1 MLVVTYSSSIR
12 KSKHNLHFREINKRT
27 EIINRNQPESL
38 VSVFKLPIIYDFQS
52 IYKFF
57 MVHVYRKNFFLE
69 NVTEIYMRAVGE
81 MVNVIHYFNCLSL
94 IIRRSI
100 VPFVLVENYF
110 GVDVLQNN
118 TKKKKTGI
126 YRR

>member
-1 MLVVTYSSSIR
+1 M
-12 KSKHNLHFREINKRT
+12 
-27 EIINRNQPESL
+27 
-38 VSVFKLPIIYDFQS
+38 SVFKLPIIYDFQS

-57 MVHVYRKNFFLE
+57 MVHVYRKIFFFLE

-100 VPFVLVENYF
+100 APFVLVGKLF
-110 GVDVLQNN
+110 RLDVTEQY
-118 TKKKKTGI
+118 KKYIHRKWKHV
-126 YRR
+126 